1 MFFESSNFRIFEFRM
16 LNRLKPES
24 LSRIKSTSLEQ
35 HFAKGSMLFHEG
47 KIPTSVYFVV
57 SGKLKLY
64 TTDQQGREQIVH
76 LATNGDL
83 MGYRAVLGGDSFS
96 CSAAALED
104 STVLVVPKE
113 AFLNVLDSDAEFSF
127 AVIRLLTQE
136 LRDAEHHLAGLARK
150 SVRAR
155 LAEVLLILADKFGYE
170 SDGETI
176 NVSLSREEIA
186 GLVGTATETAIRLL
200 HSLRDDGLLATN
212 GKRLRLIDKDGLR
225 RTSQDL

>member
-1 MFFESSNFRIFEFRM
+1 M
-16 LNRLKPES
+16 LNRLKPET
-24 LSRIKSTSLEQ
+24 LSKLKSASQEQ
-35 HFAKGSMLFHEG
+35 KVGKGTMLFHEG
-47 KIPTSVYFVV
+47 KIPKDVYFVM

-76 LATNGDL
+76 LATGNDI

-96 CSAAALED
+96 CSCSALED
-104 STVLVVPKE
+104 SVVLCVPKE
-113 AFLNVLDSDAEFSF
+113 TFLNALDTDAEFSF

-155 LAEVLLILADKFGYE
+155 IAEVLLILADKFGYE

-176 NVSLSREEIA
+176 DVALSREELA

-200 HSLRDDGLLATN
+200 HSLRDDGLLATT
-212 GKRLRLIDKDGLR
+212 GKKIRLIDKDGLHK
-225 RTSQDL
+225 TAEDL